1 MPNDQIPKISS
12 FRLRHSF
19 VIRHSGFVI
28 NEWVCMNKFKVTFK
42 PSNKSVEVAKG
53 ETLLQAAADA
63 DVYINS
69 VCGGD
74 GICGKCRLIVKEGE
88 VESLPTTLLERNE
101 IRRGYVLACQA
112 KPLSDL
118 TVEVPPETAA
128 VSEEA
133 GLDEV
138 STRYRDIEPGPRRQ
152 VSFKHKPM
160 VKKLHLQLPPPSL
173 DDNLSDLDRLYRAIR
188 KNSTITRMQ
197 TGLTIIKELPS
208 ILRKSD
214 WDVTAT
220 VGLRANTNE
229 VFQIEPKNTAAKNY
243 GVAVDVGTTT
253 VVGHL
258 VDLNSGV
265 TLEAEAVYNSQIKY
279 GEDVIRRIIR
289 AEEDGTEILSEAIR
303 KDINDIITRTSSR
316 AGVRLNDI
324 TAVICAGNTTMI
336 SFLLGLPPENIRREP
351 YIPDATEFPP
361 FRAAQ
366 IGIKINGRGLLYC
379 IPGRAG
385 FVGGDITAGVLIS
398 GMNRSDALS
407 LFVDIGTNGEIVVG
421 NKEWLLT
428 CSCSAGPAFE
438 GSGVTCGTRAGAGA
452 IENFTI
458 TDRGRVEY
466 KTISDIPPTGIC
478 GSGILEVVAELFR
491 SGILGR
497 DGRFDLSRKSKR
509 LRESEEGIEFVIAPA
524 KESATGKEIVI
535 TQADID
541 NLIRAKAAVY
551 AGISVLLHAVK
562 IPLEDLENIFISGG
576 FGNYLNVR
584 RAICI
589 GLLPDLPSGKIH
601 FIGNGSVRGA
611 RTILLSREAHA
622 EAHKIANKM
631 TYFELST
638 NNRFMEEFTSAQFL
652 PHTNIERFPS
662 CAAK

>member
-1 MPNDQIPKISS
+1 MSK
-12 FRLRHSF
+12 FR
-19 VIRHSGFVI
+19 I
-28 NEWVCMNKFKVTFK
+28 TFR
-42 PSNKSVEVAKG
+42 PSDKTVSVEKG
-53 ETLLQAAADA
+53 ATLLRAAADA

-88 VESLPTTLLERNE
+88 VESLPTTLLDRNE

-128 VSEEA
+128 VSEA
-133 GLDEV
+133 KGLDEV

-188 KNSTITRMQ
+188 KKSKITRMQ
-197 TGLTIIKELPS
+197 TGLTVIKELPS
-208 ILRKSD
+208 VLRQSN

-289 AEEDGTEILSEAIR
+289 AEEDGTEELSEAVR
-303 KDINDIITRTSSR
+303 KDINDIIARTSSR
-316 AGVRLNDI
+316 AKVKLNDI

-336 SFLLGLPPENIRREP
+336 SFLFGLPPDNFRREP
-351 YIPDATEFPP
+351 YIPDATELPP
-361 FRAAQ
+361 LRAAQ
-366 IGIKINGRGLLYC
+366 VGIKINGRGLLYC
-379 IPGRAG
+379 VPGRAG
-385 FVGGDITAGVLIS
+385 FVGGDITAGVLVS
-398 GMNRSDALS
+398 GMDRSDAIS

-458 TDRGRVEY
+458 TDRGRVKY
-466 KTISDIPPTGIC
+466 KTIGDDPPTGIC
-478 GSGILEVVAELFR
+478 GSGILEVVAELFG

-497 DGRFDLSRKSKR
+497 DGRFDLSKKSKR
-509 LRESEEGIEFVIAPA
+509 LRESEEGIEFVIASA
-524 KESATGKEIVI
+524 KESATGREIVI

-562 IPLEDLENIFISGG
+562 VPLEDLENIFISGG

-584 RAICI
+584 QAICI

-622 EAHKIANKM
+622 EAREISRKM